1 MKKFFT
7 QYVVHNFGLKLVSLI
22 LATGLW
28 LALVHDPTAE
38 VAVEA
43 PIVFRN
49 VPQRLGMDYE
59 RIPKAQIVLRGP
71 ERVVRKLQ
79 PSDVSAEIDLSGVR
93 SGEQTF
99 SASAVQVHKPHDL
112 EVIGI
117 GPDKFHITFIALA
130 NSMGA
135 ENHK

>member
-1 MKKFFT
+1 MKKFFSE
-7 QYVVHNFGLKLVSLI
+7 YVVRNFGLKLISLL

-28 LALVHDPTAE
+28 LALVHDPVAE

-49 VPQRLGMDYE
+49 VPERLGMNYE

-71 ERVVRKLQ
+71 ERVVHKLQ
-79 PSDVSAEIDLSGVR
+79 PSDVSAEIDLAGVR

-99 SASAVQVHKPHDL
+99 PASVVRVHKPHEL
-112 EVIGI
+112 EVIGV
-117 GPDKFHITFIALA
+117 GPDKFHITFIVL
-130 NSMGA
+130 NSGT
-135 ENHK
+135 ETHK